1 MYSVLEWL
9 NVLLMNDIAF
19 ENAYACAS
27 RRVHK
32 MDKLDAMRTFVRV
45 VESGSFSQAARD
57 LNVSQ
62 PTVSKQLAALE
73 GRLGTQLLTRSS
85 RALTVTLAGQE
96 YYEATVRI
104 LEDIESVEEK
114 MLEGQSSPSGLVRI
128 TLSPAF
134 GRMYVIPKLLV
145 FREQSPDVSIEI
157 EVSGRHV
164 DLVEEGIDIA
174 IRIGQLSDTSL
185 VARRIGDMR
194 MITLASA
201 DYLARYGTPQTL
213 DELQAHQR
221 IGYVHQGHT
230 IGWDFTAD
238 GQQMTVEG
246 AGAFR
251 TNDAEHVRGAVLA
264 GLGIAHHASWLFTDV
279 LASGEVV
286 RILDQ
291 HTPPLLPINA
301 IIAGGRR
308 MPSRVRHFIDFLA
321 GICAEEAELRIG

>member
-1 MYSVLEWL
+1 
-9 NVLLMNDIAF
+9 
-19 ENAYACAS
+19 
-27 RRVHK
+27 
-32 MDKLDAMRTFVRV
+32 MDKLDAMRMFVRV

-73 GRLGTQLLTRSS
+73 ARLGTQLLARNS
-85 RALTVTLAGQE
+85 RALAVTPAGQD

-104 LEDIESVEEK
+104 LQDLDFVEERV
-114 MLEGQSSPSGLVRI
+114 LEGQSTPSGLVRV

-134 GRMYVIPKLLV
+134 GRMFVIPRLSD
-145 FREQSPDVSIEI
+145 FRNRFPDVAIEM

-164 DLVEEGIDIA
+164 DLVEEGMDVA
-174 IRIGQLSDTSL
+174 IRIGRLSDSAL

-201 DYLARYGTPQTL
+201 GYLAQHGTPQTL
-213 DELQAHQR
+213 DELRTHQR
-221 IGYVHQGHT
+221 ISYVYQGDI
-230 IGWDFTAD
+230 IGWGFHVD
-238 GQQMTVEG
+238 GRQVTVDGG
-246 AGAFR
+246 AAFR

-291 HTPPLLPINA
+291 HAPPPFPINA
-301 IIAGGRR
+301 VTVAGRR
-308 MPSRVRHFIDFLA
+308 MPSRVRQFIDFLA
-321 GICAEEAELRIG
+321 AICAEETELKVGDG

>member
-1 MYSVLEWL
+1 
-9 NVLLMNDIAF
+9 
-19 ENAYACAS
+19 
-27 RRVHK
+27 
-32 MDKLDAMRTFVRV
+32 MDKLDAMRMFVRV

-73 GRLGTQLLTRSS
+73 ARLGTQLLARNSRSL
-85 RALTVTLAGQE
+85 AMTPAGQD

-104 LEDIESVEEK
+104 LQDLDFIEERV
-114 MLEGQSSPSGLVRI
+114 LEGQSAPSGLVRV

-134 GRMYVIPKLLV
+134 GRMFVIPRLSD
-145 FREQSPDVSIEI
+145 FRNHFPDVAIEM

-164 DLVEEGIDIA
+164 DLIEEGMDVA
-174 IRIGQLSDTSL
+174 IRIGRLSDSAL

-201 DYLARYGTPQTL
+201 SYLAQHGTPQTL
-213 DELQAHQR
+213 DELHTHRR
-221 IGYVHQGHT
+221 ISYVYQGD
-230 IGWDFTAD
+230 IVGWGFHVD
-238 GQQMTVEG
+238 GQQVTVDG
-246 AGAFR
+246 GGAFR

-291 HTPPLLPINA
+291 HAPPPFPINA
-301 IIAGGRR
+301 VTAAGRR
-308 MPSRVRHFIDFLA
+308 MPSRVRQFIDFLA
-321 GICAEEAELRIG
+321 AICAEEPELKVGDG

>member
-1 MYSVLEWL
+1 
-9 NVLLMNDIAF
+9 
-19 ENAYACAS
+19 
-27 RRVHK
+27 

-73 GRLGTQLLTRSS
+73 ARLGTQLLARNS

-104 LEDIESVEEK
+104 LEDIESVEERV
-114 MLEGQSSPSGLVRI
+114 LEGQSSPSGLVRI

-134 GRMYVIPKLLV
+134 GRMYVIPKLLA
-145 FREQSPDVSIEI
+145 FRDRFPDVSIEI

-174 IRIGQLSDTSL
+174 IRIGRLSDSAL

-201 DYLARYGTPQTL
+201 SYLARHGTPQTL
-213 DELQAHQR
+213 DALQAHQR

-230 IGWDFTAD
+230 VGWDFTVD
-238 GQQMTVEG
+238 GQQHTLEG
-246 AGAFR
+246 GGAFR

-286 RILDQ
+286 RILDK

-308 MPSRVRHFIDFLA
+308 MPSRVRQFIDFLA
-321 GICAEEAELRIG
+321 DICAEEPELRSA

>member
-1 MYSVLEWL
+1 
-9 NVLLMNDIAF
+9 
-19 ENAYACAS
+19 
-27 RRVHK
+27 
-32 MDKLDAMRTFVRV
+32 MDKLDAMRMFVRV

-73 GRLGTQLLTRSS
+73 ARLGTQLLARNS
-85 RALTVTLAGQE
+85 RALAVTPAGQD

-104 LEDIESVEEK
+104 LQDLDVVEERV
-114 MLEGQSSPSGLVRI
+114 LEGQSAPSGLVRV

-134 GRMYVIPKLLV
+134 GRMFVIPRLSD
-145 FREQSPDVSIEI
+145 FRNRFPDVAIEM

-164 DLVEEGIDIA
+164 DLIEEGMDVA
-174 IRIGQLSDTSL
+174 IRIGRLSDSAL

-201 DYLARYGTPQTL
+201 GYLAQHGTPQTL
-213 DELQAHQR
+213 DELRAHQR
-221 IGYVHQGHT
+221 ISYVYQGDI
-230 IGWDFTAD
+230 IGWGFHVD
-238 GQQMTVEG
+238 GRQVTVDG
-246 AGAFR
+246 GGAFR

-291 HTPPLLPINA
+291 HAPPPFPINA
-301 IIAGGRR
+301 VTAAGRR
-308 MPSRVRHFIDFLA
+308 MPSRVRQFIDFLA
-321 GICAEEAELRIG
+321 AICAEEPELKVGDG